1 MEEKKT
7 VFVSSCGVETA
18 LARASARKLELNVFF
33 PKLRVYDMPNSVL
46 HFLHKVDTNVDI
58 LRYVLFFTMEELFI
72 AVTLGY

>member
-1 MEEKKT
+1 
-7 VFVSSCGVETA
+7 
-18 LARASARKLELNVFF
+18 
-33 PKLRVYDMPNSVL
+33 MPNSVL